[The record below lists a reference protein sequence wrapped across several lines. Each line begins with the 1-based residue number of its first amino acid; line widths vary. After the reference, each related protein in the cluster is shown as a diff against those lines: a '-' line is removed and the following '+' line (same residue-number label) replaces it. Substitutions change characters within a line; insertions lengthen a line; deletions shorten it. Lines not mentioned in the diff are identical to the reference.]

1 MYKYQLQALPK
12 AFARFQQY
20 PVGVEQTTEGS
31 SSRCANEVVTGVSAY
46 LNWCC
51 PAYRVFYFRRA
62 LDNNLVFFSIFFFFC
77 CFLLYVFPFRCCSVC
92 LVTRKD
98 KFSTQSWRIAQAS
111 SSSSPHSTIANNS
124 QKISDLIKL
133 FIQEFQIQSTQKKN
147 AKRFQAS
154 SLKRI

>member
-46 LNWCC
+46 LNRGC

-62 LDNNLVFFSIFFFFC
+62 LDNNLVFFSFFFC
-77 CFLLYVFPFRCCSVC
+77 CSLLYVFPFRCCSVC

-111 SSSSPHSTIANNS
+111 SSPHSTIANNS

-133 FIQEFQIQSTQKKN
+133 FIHEFQIQSTQKKN